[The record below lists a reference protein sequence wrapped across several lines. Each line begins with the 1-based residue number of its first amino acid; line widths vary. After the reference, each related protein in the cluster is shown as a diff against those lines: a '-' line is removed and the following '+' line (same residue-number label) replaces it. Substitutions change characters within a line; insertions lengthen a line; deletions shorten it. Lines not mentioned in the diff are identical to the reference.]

1 MEKKIE
7 PVWCGKAAQKKES
20 HQIELQQVRHGMV
33 LEGMISP
40 GDELIKLIER
50 SRIEAIK
57 RGIKANSIILNS
69 RMVYVPGVIGELPA
83 MICGL
88 NVYVTRD
95 ELPEGYSF
103 AVCEKPEEKMPTI
116 PVDTVRNYLLRLIEE
131 WSELGDRKYDLPNI
145 QVYNHIRKELDDLEA
160 YIGNIPNGIANNT

>member
-20 HQIELQQVRHGMV
+20 HQIELQQVRRGLV
-33 LEGMISP
+33 LEEEIRP

-57 RGIKANSIILNS
+57 HGIKANSIILNS

-88 NVYVTRD
+88 DCYVTR
-95 ELPEGYSF
+95 
-103 AVCEKPEEKMPTI
+103 CEKPEEKMPTI

-131 WSELGDRKYDLPNI
+131 WNELGDRKYDLPNI
-145 QVYNHIRKELDDLEA
+145 QVYNYIRKELDDLEA
-160 YIGNIPNGIANNT
+160 YMGKIPNGDCK